1 MARTRKG
8 DSRNS
13 PDGQPY
19 VQGPGPAPDRGR
31 WPVDPGASAR
41 PEGARP
47 GSRPRRGVGI
57 GMMLPLILAAVAAEP
72 AVPASDPMIALVAGA
87 DGDQCLPDR
96 SLCLDIP
103 AVEDGEAAARSEERR
118 VGKEWGSTGRS
129 RGGP

>member
-57 GMMLPLILAAVAAEP
+57 GMMLPLILAAVAVEP
-72 AVPASDPMIALVAGA
+72 AVPASDPMIELVAGA
-87 DGDQCLPDR
+87 DGDQCLHDSRDR
-96 SLCLDIP
+96 HSC
-103 AVEDGEAAARSEERR
+103 EEGTSVSVRVDLGGRR
-118 VGKEWGSTGRS
+118 INKKKHTK
-129 RGGP
+129 